1 MLRKTLALLK
11 RLFMIKTR
19 WEAMAVI
26 YALALGSVDRGF
38 HYLDRYPG
46 VGGWLLFLACTGTIF
61 LAGAKLMEL
70 TRRDDGQRR
79 RKEDHHLS
87 QELVQI
93 PN

>member
-1 MLRKTLALLK
+1 MLSLLK

-26 YALALGSVDRGF
+26 YALALGAVDRGF

-46 VGGWLLFLACTGTIF
+46 FGGWLLFLACTGTIF

-70 TRRDDGQRR
+70 TRRDNGERR
-79 RKEDHHLS
+79 RKDDLAHS
-87 QELVQI
+87 QELVEI
-93 PN
+93 TN

>member
-1 MLRKTLALLK
+1 MLAILK

-26 YALALGSVDRGF
+26 YALALGAVDRGF

>member
-1 MLRKTLALLK
+1 MLAILK

-26 YALALGSVDRGF
+26 YALALGAVDRGF

-46 VGGWLLFLACTGTIF
+46 FGGWLLFLACTGTIF

-70 TRRDDGQRR
+70 TRRDNGERR
-79 RKEDHHLS
+79 RKDDLSHS
-87 QELVQI
+87 QELVEI
-93 PN
+93 TN